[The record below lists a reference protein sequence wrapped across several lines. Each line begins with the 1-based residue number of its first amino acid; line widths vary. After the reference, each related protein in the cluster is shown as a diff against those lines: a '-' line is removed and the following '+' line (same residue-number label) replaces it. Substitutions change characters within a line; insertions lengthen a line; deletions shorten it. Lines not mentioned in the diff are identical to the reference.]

1 MILFDVAVFP
11 PPHLICLT
19 ILLQIMLGAV
29 LFYRSFFPFFISL
42 LVKKSGSILIDAAHF
57 FFARLPTLCY
67 LTTKTINFL

>member
-19 ILLQIMLGAV
+19 ILLQIMPGAV
-29 LFYRSFFPFFISL
+29 LSSCSFFPFFISL

-57 FFARLPTLCY
+57 FSLDCPLFV
-67 LTTKTINFL
+67 I